1 MKCGFDKMVRL
12 SGWLTGCLVAASL
25 LAGIRTAPAAV
36 LANYQFTGSSRT
48 STDAEANST
57 AGIFTDGSGITP
69 GFSATGKPGP
79 SIFAV
84 GSSTGIS
91 QDVNDYFSFTV
102 TASSGY
108 QLNLNGFTLTFDAQN
123 LDGDKGKQTANW
135 AVRTSLDNFN
145 ANVGNGTFKEKTFT
159 TETTTFNGAT
169 FNGLTSFEVRVYM
182 WDPRGSSETRFDNF
196 TLNGLVVA
204 VPEPVHY
211 ALGIFGLGFAG
222 FRVRRHYQARR
233 RIA

>member
-1 MKCGFDKMVRL
+1 
-12 SGWLTGCLVAASL
+12 
-25 LAGIRTAPAAV
+25 
-36 LANYQFTGSSRT
+36 
-48 STDAEANST
+48 
-57 AGIFTDGSGITP
+57 
-69 GFSATGKPGP
+69 
-79 SIFAV
+79 
-84 GSSTGIS
+84 
-91 QDVNDYFSFTV
+91 
-102 TASSGY
+102 
-108 QLNLNGFTLTFDAQN
+108 LNLNGFTLTFDAQN